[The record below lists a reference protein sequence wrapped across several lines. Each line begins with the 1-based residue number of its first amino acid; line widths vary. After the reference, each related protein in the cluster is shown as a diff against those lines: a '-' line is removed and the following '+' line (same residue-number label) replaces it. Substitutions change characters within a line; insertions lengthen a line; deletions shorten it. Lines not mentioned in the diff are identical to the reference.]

1 MKIYYK
7 NKYLTIF
14 LSIIICLVL
23 NILFLKTESAKAE
36 QSSGPSISI
45 APHTFDLSALEGDE
59 IRQKIKIFNRSDT
72 AIPLSVRVAGFD
84 AEEETGEMIEAG
96 LENPVIGWFEFER
109 QSVIVDPGKKEEI
122 NFTVKI
128 PEDAEH
134 RGYYAVIFLEADIS
148 TYLYNESKLQVIPG
162 LGIPFMLKVGEE
174 QIAEPLAILEYSIS
188 DENRLEKTEKALNF
202 FIRPFTGGQNEIA
215 VVKPSEPSFVVKLK
229 NNSSYHTKLSG
240 KIKLSGLGWKLKN
253 ELEFPPITILP
264 GKTRKVIIN
273 DQLGENE
280 KSALVISTAMAA
292 RLDPARLAAEDG
304 KKTDAKTG
312 FGLMKAGLE
321 IEAEGG
327 IKKETNRWI
336 LVFSWRAAL
345 LLLMVAA
352 AVVAIAVFLIK
363 RKRLNKKLN
372 EDLYAEKVKL
382 EKTANEETSPKKK
395 QPKEKRIV
403 KKSERNRRKK

>member
-1 MKIYYK
+1 MRLSFCRKIEIAAGA
-7 NKYLTIF
+7 TILLLGVF
-14 LSIIICLVL
+14 LLWNGAV
-23 NILFLKTESAKAE
+23 NAQ

-45 APHTFDLSALEGDE
+45 APHTFDLSAEAGDE
-59 IRQKIKIFNRSDT
+59 IRQKIKVYNRSDT
-72 AIPLSVRVAGFD
+72 AIPLKIKAAGFG
-84 AEEETGEMIEAG
+84 AKEETGEMTEDDSQD
-96 LENPVIGWFEFER
+96 LTGWFEFEK
-109 QSVIVDPGKKEEI
+109 QNFIVDPGKTENI

-128 PEDAEH
+128 PADAEP
-134 RGYYAVIFLEADIS
+134 RGYYAVVFLEADIS

-174 QIAEPLAILEYSIS
+174 QIAKPLTILEYSIS

-202 FIRPFTGGQNEIA
+202 LTRPFIGEQNEIA
-215 VVKPSEPSFVVKLK
+215 VVKSGEPSFMVRLK
-229 NNSSYHTKLSG
+229 NNSRYHTKLSG

-264 GKTRKVIIN
+264 GKTRKVIIE
-273 DQLGENE
+273 DQLGENK